1 MGEEEQV
8 QQQEK
13 CRLNKSS
20 RAAEYNGNFRH
31 CFLTTFL
38 HLPWRLFGNVDSK
51 TIVET
56 GKLSAAAAKTFN
68 RFHCLFGRAHV
79 EAAFFTRLQQFCG

>member
-1 MGEEEQV
+1 MGEEERSSNR
-8 QQQEK
+8 K
-13 CRLNKSS
+13 SGLN
-20 RAAEYNGNFRH
+20 RVNEAAEYNGNFRH

-38 HLPWRLFGNVDSK
+38 QLPWRLFGNVDSK